1 MKKLN
6 MPLTNR
12 LFRDLNPVVAGYH
25 ICDPGHTFGP
35 HIRRYVLLHYVHRG
49 KGYLFSRG
57 QMFQIRAGQVFVILD
72 GEVTTYMADK
82 EEPWHYHWVGFDGRL
97 ARRFHELPPV
107 FSMNEEEFMALF
119 PPEGYPNPECWL
131 AGGLMRLYGSLFA
144 GEDRGN
150 LHVQR
155 TENRICSSYM
165 EPLRVEAIAREMNL
179 DRRYLSRLFK
189 EKTGKTVQEYLI
201 HVRMEE
207 ADQCLRQ
214 GHSVQ
219 DTARLCGYEDAAN
232 FSRMYKKH
240 FGHSPIQSKR
250 SAKE

>member
-1 MKKLN
+1 MAKCN

-12 LFRDLNPVVAGYH
+12 LFRDLNPVVAGCED
-25 ICDPGHTFGP
+25 CDPGHTFGP
-35 HIRRYVLLHYVHRG
+35 HIRRYVLLHYVHKG

-57 QMFQIRAGQVFVILD
+57 QMFQIHAGQVFVIVA

-82 EEPWHYHWVGFDGRL
+82 EDPWVYHWVGFDGSL
-97 ARRFHELPPV
+97 SQRFHELPAV
-107 FSMNEEEFMALF
+107 FSMEEQDFMELF
-119 PPEGYPNPECWL
+119 PPENDPNPECWL
-131 AGGLMRLYGSLFA
+131 AGGLMRLYGKLFM

-150 LHVQR
+150 PHVQR
-155 TENRICSSYM
+155 TENRIRSSYM
-165 EPLRVEAIAREMNL
+165 EPLRVETIARELNL

-189 EKTGKTVQEYLI
+189 EKTGKSVQEYLI
-201 HVRMEE
+201 CVRMEE
-207 ADQCLRQ
+207 AEQCLRQ

-240 FGHSPIQSKR
+240 FGHSPIQSKL
-250 SAKE
+250 SARK